1 MTLQNSSAERP
12 RRAGYFFFL
21 LRQNW
26 PAIVTNSIIF
36 LLLNVVFL
44 AMMYA
49 VMLPETIREWSASA
63 AGEQIARNV
72 RSTLDGMA
80 VANTVIASLLAVL
93 WGGTALSYLNNKVGV
108 NFYHALPRRREILYL
123 EEAAVKFICLAVP
136 LFVSCLIAVPVTG
149 AMVGKWASG
158 YAVQLFR
165 CAGYGT
171 LYFAL
176 YFSIMLFAAS
186 FTGTG
191 FARILTAGY
200 TVFMPSGVLGCV
212 ILVLSMNAVHRTYDG
227 LYELALRLLLPYR
240 TIFTVSELDEKLNA
254 QFSDNAWEI
263 LLTIGLTLVFLAVGL
278 LIYRRRKSELSGTP
292 VLLPVASGIIKYTG
306 VFCAAVLMGTIFK
319 LLDGWF
325 MLGAGIG
332 ALLALMVINT
342 ILTKSAKQM
351 FAGWKGFL
359 IFLAVFIAFYL
370 VFGLDLVGLDTHV
383 PSSAFIRGGRV
394 AVDGTS
400 YTLTRGEADRFGA
413 DLEACLKKAERET
426 DVYDDYYYGD
436 YHYPTAEENRI
447 WVYIGL
453 DCGLFEAGYRLS
465 VCPTDEEGGA
475 LIRDIL
481 YLEDFERAY
490 FRTDTKWDQAQLE
503 QLDYTLWLG
512 SPYDGVKAESARITG
527 MPEILGRMIE
537 CFRADREGFFQ
548 TPVIAWIQYDSV
560 YNSNYRDYDYY
571 INGSFPCYGVGDE
584 FLDDVAAMAESVT
597 VNYNDEVRYETTDRA
612 KIREIL
618 ASAVLQDSYSSFT
631 MIEPGWTLMIDFVE
645 GEEGYRYGDYYDKYG
660 YAVRGFFLEG
670 KVPAFLQ

>member
-1 MTLQNSSAERP
+1 MTLQNSSADRSS
-12 RRAGYFFFL
+12 RAGYFFFL

-26 PAIVTNSIIF
+26 PTIVTNAIIF

-49 VMLPETIREWSASA
+49 TMVPDTIRNWSAEM
-63 AGEQIARNV
+63 AGEQITRNV
-72 RSTLDGMA
+72 RSMLDGMA

-108 NFYHALPRRREILYL
+108 NFYHALPRRREILFL

-136 LFVSCLIAVPVTG
+136 LLFSCLIAIPVTG

-158 YAVQLFR
+158 YAVQLLL

-200 TVFMPSGVLGCV
+200 TVFMPSGVLGCI
-212 ILVLSMNAVHRTYDG
+212 ILVLSMNANHRSYDG
-227 LYELALRLLLPYR
+227 LYELALRILLPYR
-240 TIFTVSELDEKLNA
+240 TIFTVTELDEKLNEKL
-254 QFSDNAWEI
+254 SDTAWEI
-263 LLTIGLTLVFLAVGL
+263 ALTIGLTVVFFAVGL

-306 VFCAAVLMGTIFK
+306 IFCAAVLMGTIFK

-325 MLGAGIG
+325 LLGAAIG

-359 IFLAVFIAFYL
+359 IFIAVFIVFYL

-383 PSSAFIRGGRV
+383 PSSALVRGGRV
-394 AVDGTS
+394 AVDGTN
-400 YTLTRGEADRFGA
+400 YTMTNKEADRFA
-413 DLEACLKKAERET
+413 KDLEICLETTDWDEDDVRE
-426 DVYDDYYYGD
+426 YYY
-436 YHYPTAEENRI
+436 YPTEDENRI
-447 WVYIGL
+447 WLYIDL

-465 VCPTDEEGGA
+465 VSPADDAGA
-475 LIRDIL
+475 ALVRDIL

-490 FRTDTKWDQAQLE
+490 FKTDAKWDQA

-512 SPYDGVKAESARITG
+512 SPYDGVKGEEALITG
-527 MPEILGRMIE
+527 KPEIIGRMIE
-537 CFRADREGFFQ
+537 SFRADRESFFQ

-560 YNSNYRDYDYY
+560 YNNAYRDYDYY
-571 INGSFPCYGVGDE
+571 INGSFPCYGIGDE
-584 FLDDVAAMAESVT
+584 FLDDVAAMVESAT
-597 VNYNDEVRYETTDRA
+597 IYHNDEVCYVTTDRA
-612 KIREIL
+612 RIREIL
-618 ASAVLQDSYSSFT
+618 SSAVLQDSYSSFT
-631 MIEPGWTLMIDFVE
+631 MLEPGWILTLDFV
-645 GEEGYRYGDYYDKYG
+645 GVEEGYRYSEYMDKYG
-660 YAVRGFFLEG
+660 YAVRGFFLQG
-670 KVPAFLQ
+670 KLPAFLQ

>member
-1 MTLQNSSAERP
+1 MTLQNSSAERSP
-12 RRAGYFFFL
+12 RAGYFFFL

-26 PAIVTNSIIF
+26 PAIVTNAIVF
-36 LLLNVVFL
+36 LMLNVVFL

-49 VMLPETIREWSASA
+49 VMLPESFREWSAA
-63 AGEQIARNV
+63 TAGEHIARDV
-72 RSTLDGMA
+72 KSTLDGMT

-136 LFVSCLIAVPVTG
+136 LLVSCLIAIPVTG

-158 YAVQLFR
+158 YAVQLLR
-165 CAGYGT
+165 CAGFGT

-200 TVFMPSGVLGCV
+200 TVFMPSGVLGCI
-212 ILVLSMNAVHRTYDG
+212 ILVLSMNANHRSYEG
-227 LYELALRLLLPYR
+227 LYDLALKILLPYR
-240 TIFTVSELDEKLNA
+240 TIFTVTELDEKLGDPL
-254 QFSDNAWEI
+254 SDTVREI
-263 LLTIGLTLVFLAVGL
+263 VLTIGLTAVFLAVGL

-306 VFCAAVLMGTIFK
+306 IFCAAVLMGTIFK

-325 MLGAGIG
+325 LLGAAIG

-351 FAGWKGFL
+351 FTGWKGFL
-359 IFLAVFIAFYL
+359 IFIAVFAAFYL

-383 PSSAFIRGGRV
+383 PSSALIRGGQV
-394 AVDGTS
+394 SVDGTS
-400 YTLTRGEADRFGA
+400 YKMTNEEADRFA
-413 DLEACLKKAERET
+413 KDLEICLKKAEGEET
-426 DVYDDYYYGD
+426 DVREYYY
-436 YHYPTAEENRI
+436 YPTEEENRI
-447 WVYIGL
+447 WTYIDL

-465 VCPTDEEGGA
+465 VDPTDEAGAA

-490 FRTDTKWDQAQLE
+490 FKTDTKWDRT

-527 MPEILGRMIE
+527 RPAILVIRYTTATTGIMIITSTAVS
-537 CFRADREGFFQ
+537 RATASGM
-548 TPVIAWIQYDSV
+548 
-560 YNSNYRDYDYY
+560 NS
-571 INGSFPCYGVGDE
+571 S
-584 FLDDVAAMAESVT
+584 
-597 VNYNDEVRYETTDRA
+597 TT
-612 KIREIL
+612 
-618 ASAVLQDSYSSFT
+618 S
-631 MIEPGWTLMIDFVE
+631 P
-645 GEEGYRYGDYYDKYG
+645 
-660 YAVRGFFLEG
+660 
-670 KVPAFLQ
+670 P